1 MRAFANFVRCDLLF
15 IRMCLDDAFLLGGNR
30 GPSTN
35 ILGATGTTKDHFG
48 GIMYVCMYV
57 SFKKSQLELEQPIP
71 ESIFLGEHNRLIN

>member
-1 MRAFANFVRCDLLF
+1 VRAFANFVRCDLLF

-57 SFKKSQLELEQPIP
+57 SFKTSQKHKNFQL
-71 ESIFLGEHNRLIN
+71 FLVMVYSCVLA

>member
-1 MRAFANFVRCDLLF
+1 MRAFANFVKCDLLF

-48 GIMYVCMYV
+48 GIMYVCV
-57 SFKKSQLELEQPIP
+57 F
-71 ESIFLGEHNRLIN
+71 